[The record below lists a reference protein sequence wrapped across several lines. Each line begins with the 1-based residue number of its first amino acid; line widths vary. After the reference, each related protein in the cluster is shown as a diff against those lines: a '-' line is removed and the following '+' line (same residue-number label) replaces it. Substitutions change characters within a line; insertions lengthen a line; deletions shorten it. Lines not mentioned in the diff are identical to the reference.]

1 MSLRRVAPHQIRSSM
16 AVGPGSGMIPKGVGA
31 PPPPGMDNR
40 RGKLMCIK
48 VRMLDDSVGVFHLG
62 HKALGQ
68 ALFDEVCRH
77 LNLLECDYFSLE
89 FTDCYGNRCWLDKD
103 KPILRQI
110 TTTHSDARFYFIVKF
125 YTPNPSDLV
134 EEYTRYLFALQIKRD
149 LAMGELLCNENT
161 AALLASYIVQSDCG
175 DFAAEDYPDDSY
187 LSSARFIPNQSS
199 DFQRK
204 VMENHKKLIGMS
216 PGESDLILLETARRC
231 DYYGVKLHAAK
242 DVEGTEVSLT
252 IAHMGIRVF
261 HQFQCVSTFSWAKI
275 RKLSFKRRKLLIKLH
290 PESHQYYKET
300 IEFLFESRNECK
312 NFWKKCVEHHTFF
325 RCIEVLP
332 MKKAREG
339 RLFSKGSAFRYQ
351 GRTQKQLIDYIREH
365 RKRREPFTRPIKS
378 GLSSSSNG
386 RLSRPAFFDTNHPAY
401 ATVSER
407 SVNLIGSGT
416 LPSRNVPVY
425 NMNGER
431 SMSRDQ
437 HISSQ
442 SHFQGINQQI
452 MTKGT
457 KSYFPGEI
465 SLNRY
470 GTTASIRNHRHR
482 NSQNYPSN
490 SSAAAVNGERMCLSD
505 MESNDVCSLAGGGTM
520 NSRYRQQQSDFR
532 SLKPSTVKSVKAGA
546 IAAPSNSGNITDT
559 SDNDAITSV
568 SLPNV
573 LGDDVQIVCREFELK
588 CECPPKSASGDNF
601 LELHQPPRDYDNIS
615 EGSYK
620 LSDNELRVA
629 HSDIQPVPMNPVYA
643 TTFTAK
649 RVGNV
654 IVKKVVSN
662 TRSTPNTTDDED
674 PYSERRFDSGRKKIE
689 TGHNQQMTSG
699 YVHRQEPSKS
709 NQVEIGDA
717 NSQRRFYVEKKHPSS
732 APASYAEY
740 PLHQKLVPIE
750 IDGPNVNLDE
760 HRKLSNKKEMSKISK
775 IRSTAPPQTP
785 IRASVT
791 KIESDRWP
799 MMITESQPS
808 VSHTEEVQPKYPK
821 IVYTSKGTIL
831 HRPKIIPD
839 EDDLSASENIYS
851 NVSFTHASD
860 TGQSY
865 MTIAQPQQIP
875 KTYGAIRPLPG
886 KVITKENLVITP
898 EGYRERRPKP
908 VVPPKPKNLVG
919 SSETGFVES
928 TSVCVVPESKPNH
941 PVVNLQ
947 KEETFQSC
955 TTPSS
960 MRELNRPALISVQSE
975 DHPEIQ
981 KCHLFNSDIPYVLT
995 MRNISTEAE
1004 SCFSTFK
1011 DTSSKNTVSEA
1022 VVSAVDSGSL
1032 HRSLSSSRSP
1042 DSLRR
1047 RKSLDLVPKK
1057 RLPSPGNFSSQDH
1070 SLSPSTPES
1079 GDVLEYLLR
1088 RRSIEKSAI
1097 AKRGRRGDP
1106 RRQTQPVRFNIP
1118 SNPEI
1123 EGQQIGAI
1131 SQPNLNDNVEEA
1143 IYVIERNKSHEKLMK
1158 ELKENDRVC
1167 THLNIDSDF
1176 KTETEQSSESQK
1188 EKEEHSRSNEVA
1200 TDGNKLMDSTNVDD
1214 FPPPPPPPP
1223 LPPSLPL
1230 PTVLKQS
1237 VDSVAPQPITEA
1249 CMQESV
1255 ETLPYADESV
1265 SSRASCASKDET
1277 IDKISSVPSSTLRT
1291 PTGVLWTDF

>member
-1 MSLRRVAPHQIRSSM
+1 MG
-16 AVGPGSGMIPKGVGA
+16 GPGSGMIPKGVGA
-31 PPPPGMDNR
+31 PPPPGMDHR

-77 LNLLECDYFSLE
+77 LNLLECDYFGLE

-125 YTPNPSDLV
+125 YTPNPADLV

-187 LSSARFIPNQSS
+187 LSSARFIPNQNTE
-199 DFQRK
+199 FQRK
-204 VMENHKKLIGMS
+204 VMENHMKLIYENFSGMS
-216 PGESDLILLETARRC
+216 PGESDLTLLETARRC

-242 DVEGTEVSLT
+242 DVEGTEVNLT

-290 PESHQYYKET
+290 PENYQYYKET
-300 IEFLFESRNECK
+300 IEFLFETRNECK

-332 MKKAREG
+332 VKKTREG
-339 RLFSKGSAFRYQ
+339 RFFSKGSAFRYQ
-351 GRTQKQLIDYIREH
+351 GRTQKQLIDYTREH

-386 RLSRPAFFDTNHPAY
+386 RFSRPAFFDMTHPAY

-416 LPSRNVPVY
+416 LPSRNAPVY
-425 NMNGER
+425 CMNGER
-431 SMSRDQ
+431 SMNRGSCV
-437 HISSQ
+437 SNQ
-442 SHFQGINQQI
+442 SHSRGTSQQL
-452 MTKGT
+452 MTTGT
-457 KSYFPGEI
+457 MSYFPGEI
-465 SLNRY
+465 TLKNYSTTI
-470 GTTASIRNHRHR
+470 GTRNHRHR

-490 SSAAAVNGERMCLSD
+490 SSAAAVNSERMCLSD
-505 MESNDVCSLAGGGTM
+505 MESNDLCSLAGGSIT
-520 NSRYRQQQSDFR
+520 NSRYRQQQHSEFKP
-532 SLKPSTVKSVKAGA
+532 LKQTTVKSVKAGA
-546 IAAPSNSGNITDT
+546 VAVTSKTNNIANA

-620 LSDNELRVA
+620 LSDNELRSA
-629 HSDIQPVPMNPVYA
+629 HSDIQAVPVNPVYA

-674 PYSERRFDSGRKKIE
+674 PHSERRLGSGERKTE
-689 TGHNQQMTSG
+689 AGRNQQNISG
-699 YVHRQEPSKS
+699 QVYRQESSKS
-709 NQVEIGDA
+709 NQVEIDDA
-717 NSQRRFYVEKKHPSS
+717 DSQRRFYAERKHSSS

-740 PLHQKLVPIE
+740 PLHQKLIPIE

-760 HRKLSNKKEMSKISK
+760 HRKLGGRKEINRVSKVHG
-775 IRSTAPPQTP
+775 TTPPQIPVRAP
-785 IRASVT
+785 IT
-791 KIESDRWP
+791 KIESDCWH
-799 MMITESQPS
+799 ITNEPQPS
-808 VSHTEEVQPKYPK
+808 VSRSKELQPKHSK

-831 HRPKIIPD
+831 QKPKIIPD
-839 EDDLSASENIYS
+839 EDDLSTSENIYS
-851 NVSFTHASD
+851 NISFIHASD
-860 TGQSY
+860 SGQSY
-865 MTIAQPQQIP
+865 MTIAQPQQAP
-875 KTYGAIRPLPG
+875 KTYGAIGPLSG
-886 KVITKENLVITP
+886 KVITKDNLVITP
-898 EGYRERRPKP
+898 EGYRERKPKP
-908 VVPPKPKNLVG
+908 VVPPKPKNFVCT
-919 SSETGFVES
+919 SEAGLIES
-928 TSVCVVPESKPNH
+928 TSVSRVPEIKPNH

-947 KEETFQSC
+947 KETYPSC
-955 TTPSS
+955 TTSS
-960 MRELNRPALISVQSE
+960 GTRELNRPTLISVQSE
-975 DHPEIQ
+975 DYPEIQ

-1004 SCFSTFK
+1004 GSFSTFK
-1011 DTSSKNTVSEA
+1011 DISTKSTVSEVLA
-1022 VVSAVDSGSL
+1022 NTVESGSQ
-1032 HRSLSSSRSP
+1032 HRSLSGSRSP

-1088 RRSIEKSAI
+1088 RRNVEKSAI

-1118 SNPEI
+1118 SNEKT
-1123 EGQQIGAI
+1123 ERQQIGAI
-1131 SQPNLNDNVEEA
+1131 SQPNLNDNDDEVKYVMENVE
-1143 IYVIERNKSHEKLMK
+1143 RMTKD
-1158 ELKENDRVC
+1158 LKENERIY
-1167 THLNIDSDF
+1167 TNLNVNSDF
-1176 KTETEQSSESQK
+1176 KREMERSSETQK
-1188 EKEEHSRSNEVA
+1188 EKKEQSGSNEITTIIGNEF
-1200 TDGNKLMDSTNVDD
+1200 TDSANTDD

-1223 LPPSLPL
+1223 PPPSLPI
-1230 PTVLKQS
+1230 VLKQS
-1237 VDSVAPQPITEA
+1237 VPSEPITEA
-1249 CMQESV
+1249 CLQESV
-1255 ETLPYADESV
+1255 ETLPYADEST

-1277 IDKISSVPSSTLRT
+1277 VDNKISSATSSTLRT

>member
-1 MSLRRVAPHQIRSSM
+1 
-16 AVGPGSGMIPKGVGA
+16 MIPKGVGA

-110 TTTHSDARFYFIVKF
+110 TTTRSDARFYFIVKF
-125 YTPNPSDLV
+125 YTPNPADLV

-187 LSSARFIPNQSS
+187 LSSARFMPNQSTE
-199 DFQRK
+199 FQRK
-204 VMENHKKLIGMS
+204 VMENHMKLIGMS
-216 PGESDLILLETARRC
+216 PGESDLTLLETARRC

-242 DVEGTEVSLT
+242 DVEGTEISLT

-261 HQFQCVSTFSWAKI
+261 HQLQCVSTFSWAKI

-339 RLFSKGSAFRYQ
+339 RFFSKGSAFRYQ

-386 RLSRPAFFDTNHPAY
+386 RLSRPAFFDINHPAY

-425 NMNGER
+425 CMNGER
-431 SMSRDQ
+431 SMNHGT
-437 HISSQ
+437 HINSQ
-442 SHFQGINQQI
+442 SRGQGVSHQP
-452 MTKGT
+452 MRTGT
-457 KSYFPGEI
+457 MSYFPGEI
-465 SLNRY
+465 TLSSY
-470 GTTASIRNHRHR
+470 GTTTNTRNHRHR
-482 NSQNYPSN
+482 NSQNYPNNSN
-490 SSAAAVNGERMCLSD
+490 AAAVNGERMCLSD
-505 MESNDVCSLAGGGTM
+505 MESNDVCSLAGGGSTM
-520 NSRYRQQQSDFR
+520 NSRYRQQHSDF
-532 SLKPSTVKSVKAGA
+532 KPIIKSVKAGA
-546 IAAPSNSGNITDT
+546 IAATDNTNIGDT

-573 LGDDVQIVCREFELK
+573 LGDDDVQIVCREFDLK

-601 LELHQPPRDYDNIS
+601 LELHQSSRDDDNIS

-620 LSDNELRVA
+620 LSDNELRSA
-629 HSDIQPVPMNPVYA
+629 HSDIQPVPMNSVYA

-662 TRSTPNTTDDED
+662 ARSTPNNTDDED
-674 PYSERRFDSGRKKIE
+674 PYAERRLDSGRRKME
-689 TGHNQQMTSG
+689 TGRLDNTRKWKKENGDIKREISRQV
-699 YVHRQEPSKS
+699 YRQEPSKNS
-709 NQVEIGDA
+709 QIESD
-717 NSQRRFYVEKKHPSS
+717 SQRRLYTERKHPSS

-740 PLHQKLVPIE
+740 PSHQKLVPIE
-750 IDGPNVNLDE
+750 IDGPNVDLDE
-760 HRKLSNKKEMSKISK
+760 HRKLNNRKEINRVSKIHGATTSQ
-775 IRSTAPPQTP
+775 IP
-785 IRASVT
+785 IRAPIA
-791 KIESDRWP
+791 KDESDHWP
-799 MMITESQPS
+799 INIESQPS
-808 VSHTEEVQPKYPK
+808 ALRTKVVQPNHSK

-831 HRPKIIPD
+831 QRPKIIPD
-839 EDDLSASENIYS
+839 EDDKSASENICS
-851 NVSFTHASD
+851 DVSLTHTSD
-860 TGQSY
+860 TGQTD
-865 MTIAQPQQIP
+865 MIMAQSQKAS
-875 KTYGAIRPLPG
+875 KTYGAIGPLPG

-898 EGYRERRPKP
+898 EGYRERKPKP
-908 VVPPKPKNLVG
+908 AVPPKPNNLACT
-919 SSETGFVES
+919 SETKFTES
-928 TSVCVVPESKPNH
+928 GSVLGVPEAKSSH
-941 PVVNLQ
+941 PVINLQ
-947 KEETFQSC
+947 KEGTLSSC
-955 TTPSS
+955 TIPSS
-960 MRELNRPALISVQSE
+960 SCELNRPTLISVQSE
-975 DHPEIQ
+975 DYPEIQ

-1004 SCFSTFK
+1004 GSFSTFK
-1011 DTSSKNTVSEA
+1011 DTSSKSTISEA
-1022 VVSAVDSGSL
+1022 LASTIEKGSL
-1032 HRSLSSSRSP
+1032 QRSLSGSRSP

-1047 RKSLDLVPKK
+1047 RSLDLVPKK

-1070 SLSPSTPES
+1070 SLSSSTPES

-1088 RRSIEKSAI
+1088 RRNVEKSAI
-1097 AKRGRRGDP
+1097 AKRGRRSDP

-1118 SNPEI
+1118 LSGENER
-1123 EGQQIGAI
+1123 QQIGAI
-1131 SQPNLNDNVEEA
+1131 SQPNLNDNDEEM
-1143 IYVIERNKSHEKLMK
+1143 ICIMENDERHERMEKD
-1158 ELKENDRVC
+1158 LKENDRIYTNV
-1167 THLNIDSDF
+1167 NIVSDF
-1176 KTETEQSSESQK
+1176 KTEIEQSLKTQK
-1188 EKEEHSRSNEVA
+1188 ENEGHSGNNGIAIIGNE
-1200 TDGNKLMDSTNVDD
+1200 LMNSINADD
-1214 FPPPPPPPP
+1214 FPPPPPPPLPPP
-1223 LPPSLPL
+1223 LPI
-1230 PTVLKQS
+1230 VMKQS
-1237 VDSVAPQPITEA
+1237 ANSLVPHSIIEGS
-1249 CMQESV
+1249 MQENM
-1255 ETLPYADESV
+1255 ETLPYADEST
-1265 SSRASCASKDET
+1265 SSRASCASKDEIT
-1277 IDKISSVPSSTLRT
+1277 DKISSAQSSTLKT
-1291 PTGVLWTDF
+1291 PTGILWTDF

>member
-1 MSLRRVAPHQIRSSM
+1 MG
-16 AVGPGSGMIPKGVGA
+16 GPGSGMIPKGVGA

-110 TTTHSDARFYFIVKF
+110 TTTRSDARFYFIVKF
-125 YTPNPSDLV
+125 YTPNPADLV

-187 LSSARFIPNQSS
+187 LSSARFIPNQSAE
-199 DFQRK
+199 FQRK
-204 VMENHKKLIGMS
+204 VMENHMKLVGMS

-231 DYYGVKLHAAK
+231 DYYGVKLHVAK

-332 MKKAREG
+332 VKKTREG
-339 RLFSKGSAFRYQ
+339 RFFSKGSAFRYQ

-386 RLSRPAFFDTNHPAY
+386 RLSRPAFFDMDHPY

-416 LPSRNVPVY
+416 LSSRKAPMY
-425 NMNGER
+425 CMNGEW
-431 SMSRDQ
+431 SMNRGPC
-437 HISSQ
+437 ISSQ
-442 SHFQGINQQI
+442 SRGQGTGQQL
-452 MTKGT
+452 T
-457 KSYFPGEI
+457 SYFPGEI
-465 SLNRY
+465 TLNRY
-470 GTTASIRNHRHR
+470 GTTASARNHRHR
-482 NSQNYPSN
+482 NSQNYPNN

-520 NSRYRQQQSDFR
+520 NSRYKQPDFKP
-532 SLKPSTVKSVKAGA
+532 LKQSTVKSVKAGA
-546 IAAPSNSGNITDT
+546 IAATGNADNIRNTA
-559 SDNDAITSV
+559 DNDAITSV

-620 LSDNELRVA
+620 LSDNELRSA

-674 PYSERRFDSGRKKIE
+674 PYAERRLDSGRRKME
-689 TGHNQQMTSG
+689 TDRNQREISG
-699 YVHRQEPSKS
+699 QVYQQQPSK
-709 NQVEIGDA
+709 NTQIEI
-717 NSQRRFYVEKKHPSS
+717 NSQRRFDTERKHSSS

-760 HRKLSNKKEMSKISK
+760 HRKLSSRKEINRMSKVQGTTPS
-775 IRSTAPPQTP
+775 QTS
-785 IRASVT
+785 IRAPIM
-791 KIESDRWP
+791 KDDESDRWP
-799 MMITESQPS
+799 ITVESQPS
-808 VSHTEEVQPKYPK
+808 VSCTKEVQSSHSK

-831 HRPKIIPD
+831 QRPKIIQD
-839 EDDLSASENIYS
+839 KDDISASENIYS
-851 NVSFTHASD
+851 NVTLTHTSD
-860 TGQSY
+860 SGQSD
-865 MTIAQPQQIP
+865 MIIAQPQQAP
-875 KTYGAIRPLPG
+875 KTYGAIGPLPG

-898 EGYRERRPKP
+898 EGYRERKPKP
-908 VVPPKPKNLVG
+908 VVPPKPKNL
-919 SSETGFVES
+919 SCTSETAFTES
-928 TSVCVVPESKPNH
+928 PSVSGISESKPNH

-947 KEETFQSC
+947 KEEALPSC
-955 TTPSS
+955 TAPSRT
-960 MRELNRPALISVQSE
+960 RELNRPTLISVQSE
-975 DHPEIQ
+975 DYPEIQ

-995 MRNISTEAE
+995 MRNIPTEAE
-1004 SCFSTFK
+1004 GSFSTFK
-1011 DTSSKNTVSEA
+1011 DTSSKNTISEVLA
-1022 VVSAVDSGSL
+1022 NTIESSNL

-1042 DSLRR
+1042 ESLRR

-1057 RLPSPGNFSSQDH
+1057 RLPSPQNFSSQDH
-1070 SLSPSTPES
+1070 SLSSSTPES

-1088 RRSIEKSAI
+1088 RRNVEKSSI

-1118 SNPEI
+1118 PSAKTE
-1123 EGQQIGAI
+1123 QQIGAI
-1131 SQPNLNDNVEEA
+1131 SQPNLNDNDEE
-1143 IYVIERNKSHEKLMK
+1143 VMCVMKNDERCERMTKD
-1158 ELKENDRVC
+1158 LKQNDRMYINV
-1167 THLNIDSDF
+1167 NVASDF
-1176 KTETEQSSESQK
+1176 KTEIEQSLK
-1188 EKEEHSRSNEVA
+1188 IRK
-1200 TDGNKLMDSTNVDD
+1200 GNKEQLRNDGLAIVGHELMDSANVDD
-1214 FPPPPPPPP
+1214 FPPPPPP
-1223 LPPSLPL
+1223 LPSI
-1230 PTVLKQS
+1230 VLKQS
-1237 VDSVAPQPITEA
+1237 VNSVAPQPIIEGS
-1249 CMQESV
+1249 MQESI
-1255 ETLPYADESV
+1255 ETLPYVDEST
-1265 SSRASCASKDET
+1265 SSRASCASKDEIT
-1277 IDKISSVPSSTLRT
+1277 DKVPSVQSSTLRT
-1291 PTGVLWTDF
+1291 PTGILWTDF